1 MKISH
6 LLTRKADTFSFF
18 NDLHVHYGRC
28 PFIKFKPKN
37 ISLTTEFTDFFYF
50 IILIIGL
57 YNVFLIIMT
66 FYPYSLWQMLFLE
79 INHVF

>member
-37 ISLTTEFTDFFYF
+37 NSLTTEFTEFFYL
-50 IILIIGL
+50 IILVISL
-57 YNVFLIIMT
+57 CNVFFNNYDVL
-66 FYPYSLWQMLFLE
+66 S
-79 INHVF
+79 VFSVANAFS